1 MLFFLLVST
10 AVAQYTTASGGYYA
24 KHAAC
29 RQLKTDKCTGTC
41 AAIDLAVATQV
52 LTAAGQTALPAGMTT
67 TTGPLFAM
75 FGFMVTSNMTF
86 VPPATPG
93 LPAIWPALNAVYEC
107 DNDMAKGD
115 TVGWNHFAAPWANV
129 GNCFADG
136 MSATGAPQ
144 GCLAAMGRIEA
155 KAVPDGVPYT
165 SWQLLGGNS
174 LPQLNPQLTNKQACD
189 LFFIALED
197 ENAKAIAVLSSI
209 VAVGMVGGDAI
220 IASCNK
226 QMKDEIGKLFMTW
239 MIIIGA
245 VALVLGAIFASLGC
259 CCLVGCPRMS
269 KKSGVANQV

>member
-10 AVAQYTTASGGYYA
+10 AVAYTTATGGYNA
-24 KHAAC
+24 SWPAC
-29 RQLKTDKCTGTC
+29 RQLKDDICTGTC
-41 AAIDLAVATQV
+41 AAIDVAVAKQV
-52 LTAAGQTALPAGMTT
+52 LAAAGQTMLPNGMTT
-67 TTGPLFAM
+67 ATGPLFAM

-115 TVGWNHFAAPWANV
+115 TVGWNHYAAPWANV

-136 MSATGAPQ
+136 MSPTGVPQ
-144 GCLAAMGRIEA
+144 GCLAAMGRIQT
-155 KAVPDGVPYT
+155 KAVADGVPYT

-174 LPQLNPQLTNKQACD
+174 LPQLNPQLTTKQACD
-189 LFFIALED
+189 LFFIAMED

-209 VAVGMVGGDAI
+209 VAVGMTGGDAI
-220 IASCNK
+220 ITACNK
-226 QMKDEIGKLFMTW
+226 QLKDEIKKQVMMLL
-239 MIIIGA
+239 MIVGA
-245 VALVLGAIFASLGC
+245 VALVVGAIFASLGC
-259 CCLVGCPRMS
+259 CCFNRMS